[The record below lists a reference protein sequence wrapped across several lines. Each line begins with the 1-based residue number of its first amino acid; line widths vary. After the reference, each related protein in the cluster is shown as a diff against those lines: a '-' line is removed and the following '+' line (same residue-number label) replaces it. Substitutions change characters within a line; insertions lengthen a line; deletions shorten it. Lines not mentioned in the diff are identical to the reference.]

1 MLVLTLFGF
10 LAGAATA
17 LSPCALPVLP
27 VVFSAGVTG
36 GRKRPLGIA
45 TGLALSFTF
54 ATVLFVY
61 LISLLGLPDSTLRYI
76 AVTVLFFFGVSLL
89 IPQLGDRIEAW
100 ISRMTARSAGRVQQA
115 TAGDPDA
122 EGGFW
127 SGILIG
133 SGLGFLYAPCAGP
146 ILAGVITVSASQSF
160 STGRLTIALAYG
172 LGSAV
177 TFYALMLGGRKF
189 IAPLIKRSRG
199 LQIGMGISMVLV
211 ALAMSA
217 QLDVRFQTTI
227 ASSLPAFLVNPTG
240 AIEET
245 SAAQKQLASINN
257 RKVISAQGET
267 ELEEGRSLPIIGD
280 APDFVGNQKWFN
292 TANGQPLT
300 IDDLRGKVVL
310 VDFWTY
316 TCINCIRTFP
326 YLKAWDERYRD
337 KGLVIVGMHT
347 PEFTFEKSA
356 KNVQA
361 AIDQNE
367 IRYPVA
373 QDNDFKTW
381 DAYENQYWP
390 AKYLIDTR
398 GRIRY
403 THFGEGKYDV
413 TEQAI
418 RKLLTESGQRVFGE
432 EAAGNIEAETQSDFR
447 ITKETYLGSRRA
459 AGFDGRPPTEGTSNY
474 GTKPLALDAS
484 TARLGGRWKIDRESA
499 TAAGKDSFLDFRT
512 VARRTFL
519 VLGSAGDK
527 PRRMQVLL
535 DGKPI
540 SNAEAGR
547 DVKNGYVTIAEQRLY
562 RLVELP
568 GIETRKLTL
577 RPEPG
582 ISGYAFTFG

>member
-1 MLVLTLFGF
+1 MLLLMLFGF

-76 AVTVLFFFGVSLL
+76 AVAVLLVFGFSLMV
-89 IPQLGDRIEAW
+89 PQLGDRIEAW

-115 TAGDPDA
+115 TASDPDA

-133 SGLGFLYAPCAGP
+133 TGLGFLYAPCAGP
-146 ILAGVITVSASQSF
+146 ILAGVITVSASQTF
-160 STGRLTIALAYG
+160 STGRLAVALAYG

-177 TFYALMLGGRKF
+177 TFYALMLGGRKV

-199 LQIGMGISMVLV
+199 LQVGMGLAMVLV

-217 QLDVRFQTTI
+217 QLDTRFQTTI
-227 ASSLPAFLVNPTG
+227 ASSLPSFLVNPTG
-240 AIEET
+240 SLEET
-245 SAAQKQLASINN
+245 SVAQEKLASLNN
-257 RKVISAQGET
+257 RKVVGAEGAT
-267 ELEEGRSLPIIGD
+267 ELEEGRSLPIIAE

-292 TANGQPLT
+292 TADGEPLT
-300 IDDLRGKVVL
+300 LEELRGKVVL

-316 TCINCIRTFP
+316 TCINCIRTLP
-326 YLKAWDERYRD
+326 YLKAWDDRYRD
-337 KGLVIVGMHT
+337 KGLVIVGVHT
-347 PEFTFEKSA
+347 PEFAFEKSA
-356 KNVQA
+356 KNVQD
-361 AIDQNE
+361 AINQSKL
-367 IRYPVA
+367 RYPVV
-373 QDNDFKTW
+373 QDNDFATW
-381 DAYENQYWP
+381 DAYGNQFWP
-390 AKYLIDTR
+390 AKYLIDAR
-398 GRIRY
+398 GRVRY
-403 THFGEGKYDV
+403 THFGEGKYDD
-413 TEQAI
+413 TEEAI
-418 RKLLTESGQRVFGE
+418 RKLLTEAGERQFGD
-432 EAAGNIEAETQSDFR
+432 EAAGNVKAETQEDFQ
-447 ITKETYLGSRRA
+447 ITRETYLGSARA
-459 AGFDGRPPTEGTSNY
+459 TGFDGKPPTDGTHNY
-474 GTKPLALDAS
+474 GTSPIPLDAS
-484 TARLGGRWKIDRESA
+484 TARLGGRWKVDDESA
-499 TAAGKDSFLDFRT
+499 TAAGRDSFIDFRT
-512 VARRTFL
+512 VARRAFL
-519 VLGSAGDK
+519 VLGSAGNR

-535 DGKPI
+535 DDKPI
-540 SNAEAGR
+540 ADSEAGR
-547 DVKNGYVTIAEQRLY
+547 DVKDGYVTISEQRLY

-568 GIETRKLTL
+568 DVQTRKLTL